1 MMLRLSWVLACLT
14 GLVGLAG
21 CVERAPRQP
30 VQREAPKASASR
42 NLGGQDVAS
51 KREAT
56 RSMTPRQR
64 RADLNSKLN
73 ALSAPGPAK
82 PAGAEVANPADAD
95 GEANVARGPPRQ
107 QIEDATISNFDDVV
121 YRGPIDLRPTI
132 RRILAGERDEHR
144 NDGGMFGNR
153 EGRLPKQ
160 SRAYYRE
167 YVHRTPGIDGP
178 GPQRLIVGRDGDWYY
193 TPDHY
198 KSFTPLQ

>member
-1 MMLRLSWVLACLT
+1 MARHMAWL
-14 GLVGLAG
+14 LVGLMGLMG

-42 NLGGQDVAS
+42 SLGGQDVAS

-64 RADLNSKLN
+64 RADLNRKLT
-73 ALSAPGPAK
+73 ALQSPK
-82 PAGAEVANPADAD
+82 PAATAGAQPANPADPGA
-95 GEANVARGPPRQ
+95 ENTVPRGPPRQ
-107 QIEDATISNFDDVV
+107 QIADATISNFDNVV

-132 RRILAGERDEHR
+132 RRILAGERDPHR

-178 GPQRLIVGRDGDWYY
+178 GPQRLIVGRGGDWWY

-198 KSFTPLQ
+198 KTFTPLQ